1 MNQELYKYNF
11 DSKIPI
17 QEVEDSLLLAVLAAE
32 SLHGRSLVRLDASFC
47 LNPKKRSCVVDSATD
62 VGRAIA
68 RIFTGFL
75 TREFGEESFKVERIH
90 DFPVFRRHF
99 EVTGAA
105 TH

>member
-1 MNQELYKYNF
+1 MNQELYRYNF

-32 SLHGRSLVRLDASFC
+32 SLHGRSLVRLDASFR
-47 LNPKKRSCVVDSATD
+47 LNTKKRSCVVDSATE

-90 DFPVFRRHF
+90 DLPVFPGHF
-99 EVTGAA
+99 EAVGAA
-105 TH
+105 